1 MAEKDAMGS
10 PRVNTPPAQPPMFS
24 TLVASKPPREGKS
37 GALAGLLSLLFH
49 GALIAGLFWA
59 TLNVGE
65 AADEI
70 REEFTIFDIPE
81 EAPPP
86 PPPPPPPPMEE
97 APPPVEVEVAQGF
110 QTLSPPT
117 VILPDIPPPSTSA
130 IDARDFS
137 GVGVEGGR
145 ADGNPE
151 STVTV
156 DDIAA
161 APRFTPMTVRP
172 SLRNRSEVARG
183 MQRFYPPLLRD
194 AGVGGTVVL
203 WFFINEQGEVV
214 RTQLKQSSG
223 HQQLDEAATRVAELM
238 EFTPAQN
245 RDRTVP
251 VWIELPVTFQ
261 PSN

>member
-1 MAEKDAMGS
+1 
-10 PRVNTPPAQPPMFS
+10 MFS

-49 GALIAGLFWA
+49 VALISGLFWA

-97 APPPVEVEVAQGF
+97 APPPVEVVDVARGF

-117 VILPDIPPPSTSA
+117 VILPDIPPPSAA

-172 SLRNRSEVARG
+172 TIRNMDEVRRAL
-183 MQRFYPPLLRD
+183 QRFYPPLLRD

-214 RTQLKQSSG
+214 RTQVNQSSG
-223 HQQLDEAATRVAELM
+223 HAQLDEAASRVAEM
-238 EFTPAQN
+238 IEFTPAQN
-245 RDRTVP
+245 RDRNVP
-251 VWIELPVTFQ
+251 VWIQWPITFQ
-261 PSN
+261 STN

>member
-1 MAEKDAMGS
+1 
-10 PRVNTPPAQPPMFS
+10 MFS

-49 GALIAGLFWA
+49 VVLVGGLFWA
-59 TLNVGE
+59 TLNAGE
-65 AADEI
+65 AAEQLD
-70 REEFTIFDIPE
+70 EEFTIFDIPE

-97 APPPVEVEVAQGF
+97 APPPVEVVAQGF

-117 VILPDIPPPSTSA
+117 VILPDIPPPSA
-130 IDARDFS
+130 AVDVRDFS

-145 ADGNPE
+145 ADGDPN

-156 DDIAA
+156 DDISA

-172 SLRNRSEVARG
+172 TIRNMDEVRRAL
-183 MQRFYPPLLRD
+183 QRYYPPLLRD

-203 WFFINEQGEVV
+203 WFFIDESGEVV
-214 RTQLKQSSG
+214 RTQVNQSSG
-223 HQQLDEAATRVAELM
+223 HAQLDEAATRVAELI

-245 RDRTVP
+245 RDRNVP
-251 VWIELPVTFQ
+251 VWIQWPITFQ
-261 PSN
+261 STN